1 MATSTAQKR
10 VKTGDERRPECR
22 RCEIAGRSCSFPR
35 AASPDHPN
43 EIVLEESDYFDFPA
57 DHVWVNIPSPLRFAH
72 HVRRKS
78 RRISRDRHKIGG
90 SAAAFRISTP
100 GDQPNSPRA
109 SQFSSQTETEPG
121 FFHISLP
128 PVSHFL
134 FEDISDSQTTG
145 TPIGSLAEALNST
158 LPIYLP
164 QLRGPLRDPGEA
176 RLLTVYTEHLSGWLA
191 LNDPR
196 HHFSASVPQLAMK
209 CPMLLDAIF
218 AFSARYLSRSDQDF
232 SPPHIACASESALAL
247 STVILRMHEMLSDR
261 SAEVDLQRHLRGS
274 LSLFSHNANKFGP
287 GSLKHTA
294 FWTYVRQE
302 ILTALRGCSPT
313 NIDTSDRTYYVVFDG
328 DTDDDWANNIIWV
341 TARVIN
347 HYFDSRVSTVASAH
361 QEMLVTLVN
370 SWQQRLPDTFNPL
383 SVVIDNHP
391 FPAITYT
398 CIWHNVAMQFFH
410 LCRVIFILSNQ
421 SSDANTES
429 ADIAEAVKHTVQVCG
444 IVRGLFLYKECRYPG
459 ALVNAAEI
467 LAYCGR
473 TLRDGKSQ
481 SHLLDLLHRIQVE
494 TTWDVTQTVEKLKQT
509 WNEVPN

>member
-1 MATSTAQKR
+1 MN
-10 VKTGDERRPECR
+10 P
-22 RCEIAGRSCSFPR
+22 
-35 AASPDHPN
+35 
-43 EIVLEESDYFDFPA
+43 SDDA
-57 DHVWVNIPSPLRFAH
+57 PS
-72 HVRRKS
+72 
-78 RRISRDRHKIGG
+78 
-90 SAAAFRISTP
+90 
-100 GDQPNSPRA
+100 SPRPA
-109 SQFSSQTETEPG
+109 SQFSSQTEPEPG
-121 FFHISLP
+121 FLRISLP

-134 FEDISDSQTTG
+134 FEDISDSQTTT

-164 QLRGPLRDPGEA
+164 QLRGPLRDPEQA

-218 AFSARYLSRSDQDF
+218 AFSARYLSRSDQNISALMADEYHY
-232 SPPHIACASESALAL
+232 SCVCRLIAALKDIACASESALAL

-261 SAEVDLQRHLRGS
+261 NAEVDLQRHLRGS

-313 NIDTSDRTYYVVFDG
+313 NIDTSDKTYYVVFDG
-328 DTDDDWANNIIWV
+328 DTDDDWTNNIIWL

-347 HYFDSRVSTVASAH
+347 HYFDSSVSTTASVH

-370 SWQQRLPDTFNPL
+370 NWQERLPDTFNPL
-383 SVVIDNHP
+383 SAVIDDHP

-410 LCRVIFILSNQ
+410 LCKVIFITSNR
-421 SSDANTES
+421 SGEANPES
-429 ADIAEAVKHTVQVCG
+429 VDTADAVKHIIQICG
-444 IVRGLFLYKECRYPG
+444 IVRGLFSYKECRYPG

-473 TLRDGKSQ
+473 TLRGNKSQ
-481 SHLLDLLHRIQVE
+481 SYLLDLLHRIEAE
-494 TTWDVTQTVEKLKQT
+494 TTWDVTETVEKLKET
-509 WNEVPN
+509 WSGVPR